1 MEHPVLARAIEKFA
15 AAGEKAGFTVEQMI
29 QILNAGVGVET
40 CWTSS
45 SVRSWG
51 SPIPNVSPRA
61 GSCSHDEGCTLA
73 DNQG

>member
-40 CWTSS
+40 LLDIIERTLVGQPNPQRVSS
-45 SVRSWG
+45 RW
-51 SPIPNVSPRA
+51 IM
-61 GSCSHDEGCTLA
+61 
-73 DNQG
+73 

>member
-40 CWTSS
+40 LLDIIE
-45 SVRSWG
+45 R
-51 SPIPNVSPRA
+51 
-61 GSCSHDEGCTLA
+61 TLVGQS
-73 DNQG
+73 NPQRVFSRWIM

>member
-40 CWTSS
+40 LLDIIERTLVGQSNPQRVSS
-45 SVRSWG
+45 RW
-51 SPIPNVSPRA
+51 IM
-61 GSCSHDEGCTLA
+61 
-73 DNQG
+73 

>member
-40 CWTSS
+40 LLDIIE
-45 SVRSWG
+45 R
-51 SPIPNVSPRA
+51 
-61 GSCSHDEGCTLA
+61 TLA
-73 DNQG
+73 GQSNPQRVSSRWIM